1 MNSQNRS
8 NAQLIA
14 NVIVC
19 VKGGMVHSAYTNTHG
34 VPINFDVI
42 DLDTSNSPDGAELA
56 QQERNLEIIAR
67 IEHDPNWKTIY

>member
-8 NAQLIA
+8 TAQPIA

-19 VKGGMVHSAYTNTHG
+19 VKGGMVQSAYTNTHG
-34 VPINFDVI
+34 VPVSFEVI
-42 DLDTSNSPDGAELA
+42 DLDTSSSPDGAELA

-67 IEHDPNWKTIY
+67 IEHDPNWKAIY